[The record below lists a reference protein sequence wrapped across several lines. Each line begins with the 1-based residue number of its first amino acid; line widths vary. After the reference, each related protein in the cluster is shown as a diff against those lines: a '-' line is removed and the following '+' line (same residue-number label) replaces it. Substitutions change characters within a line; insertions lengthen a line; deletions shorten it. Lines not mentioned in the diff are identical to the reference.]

1 MSETTS
7 IAIRKRSWIEWS
19 GWAIWL
25 IGIILIVQNAIGSAR
40 ELEPRAA
47 LILWVSL
54 AVWLLAGL
62 VVWFVRRDR

>member
-1 MSETTS
+1 MSEKMT
-7 IAIRKRSWIEWS
+7 IVIRKRSWIEWTS
-19 GWAIWL
+19 WAVWL
-25 IGIILIVQNAIGSAR
+25 IGALLIIQNAIGSAQ
-40 ELEPRAA
+40 ELEPRSA